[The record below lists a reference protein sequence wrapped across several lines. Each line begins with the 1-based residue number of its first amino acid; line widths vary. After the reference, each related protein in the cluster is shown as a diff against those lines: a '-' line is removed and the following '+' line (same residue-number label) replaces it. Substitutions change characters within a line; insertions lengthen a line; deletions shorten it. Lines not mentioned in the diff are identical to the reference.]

1 MIDSPIGNK
10 EYSSPN
16 CTFFCVQK
24 IKNKTKFKKI
34 KIKLNEHDVITL

>member
-10 EYSSPN
+10 EYSPPN
-16 CTFFCVQK
+16 CTFFVSKNKK
-24 IKNKTKFKKI
+24 IKQNLKKI